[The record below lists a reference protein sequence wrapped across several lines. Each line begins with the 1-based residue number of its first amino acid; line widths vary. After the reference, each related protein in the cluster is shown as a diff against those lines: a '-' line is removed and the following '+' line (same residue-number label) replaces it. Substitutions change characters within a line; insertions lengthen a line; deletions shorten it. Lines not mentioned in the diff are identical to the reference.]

1 MKIKWFGHSCFLIIS
16 ESGVRILMDPFN
28 EKVGYE
34 VPAVEADIVTTSH
47 DHYDHNYVEAV
58 RGDFKHIRTPGSHSE
73 HGIKIIGISTYHDK
87 EKGAKRGTNIVFKY
101 TVDRLNICHLG
112 DLGHILTKEQIEDLG
127 GVDIL
132 LLPIGGTYTIDH
144 YEAVELMDLINPR
157 LVIPMHYKTPDSNI
171 DIDPL
176 DKFLNH
182 MSEYSET
189 DANEV
194 EIKASQLESMD
205 PLLVLNYK

>member
-1 MKIKWFGHSCFLIIS
+1 MKIKWFGHSCFLITS

-101 TVDRLNICHLG
+101 TVDGLNICHLG